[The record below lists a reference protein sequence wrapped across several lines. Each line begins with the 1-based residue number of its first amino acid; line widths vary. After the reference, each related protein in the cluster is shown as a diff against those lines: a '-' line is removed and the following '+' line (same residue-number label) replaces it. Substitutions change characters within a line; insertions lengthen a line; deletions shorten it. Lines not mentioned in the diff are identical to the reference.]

1 LTLSTV
7 RVALGEALLPV
18 GTLYFEARHDKQISN
33 FRYSEWWLES
43 AHAFAIAPT
52 VPLGAQPSFASAPAS
67 NARDALLGVFADCAP
82 DSWGRRLV
90 DRDVGGRPTELDY
103 LLAANDRTRQGA
115 LRFLDDGGVALAA
128 DTPPVP
134 RMANLADFRRLAHTF
149 ETGKAPDIQRVA
161 RELRGAGSALGGA
174 RPKCDFEDDN
184 GALYLAK
191 FTSIRDDVPVERMEV
206 AALRLAGEVG
216 LRVAS
221 ADLAMATSPY
231 PVALIRRFDRR
242 GERRVHYASA
252 RTFLGKQGSEHGYY
266 SDLADTMRSTCGGS
280 EELLGELRE
289 LHRRILFS
297 ILVSNDD
304 DHLKNH
310 GFLYVGGG
318 AWKLSPAFDINPSV
332 DGSAHLQTGI
342 SELSGYEASVE
353 AAIEAAP
360 LFDVDTD
367 DASNDARQMA
377 RTITARWRPLCM
389 SLGMDASDCDTYAPA
404 FERAAVQCGANGPA
418 PPRAKSVS
426 PPSGPSGPSSP

>member
-1 LTLSTV
+1 M
-7 RVALGEALLPV
+7 ALGEALLPV
-18 GTLYFEARHDKQISN
+18 GTLHFEARHDKQISN
-33 FRYSEWWLES
+33 FRYSESWLES

-52 VPLGAQPSFASAPAS
+52 LPLGSQPSFASAPAS
-67 NARDALLGVFADCAP
+67 NSRDALLGVFADCAP

-90 DRDVGGRPTELDY
+90 DRDVGGHPTELDY

-115 LRFLDDGGVALAA
+115 LRFLDDRGVALAA
-128 DTPPVP
+128 DTPAVP
-134 RMANLADFRRLAHTF
+134 RLANLADFRRLTRTF
-149 ETGKAPDIQRVA
+149 ETGKAADIRRVA
-161 RELRGAGSALGGA
+161 RELRGAGSSLGGA
-174 RPKCDFEDDN
+174 RPKCDFEDDD
-184 GALYLAK
+184 GVLYLGK
-191 FTSIRDDVPVERMEV
+191 FTSIHDDLPVERMEV

-221 ADLAMATSPY
+221 AKLEMRESRY

-242 GERRVHYASA
+242 GAGRLHYASA

-280 EELLGELRE
+280 EELLAELRE

-332 DGSAHLQTGI
+332 AGSAHLQTGI

-360 LFDVDTD
+360 LFDVETD
-367 DASNDARQMA
+367 DAWHDARRMA
-377 RTITARWRPLCM
+377 TTITARWRRLCV

-404 FERAAVQCGANGPA
+404 FERAAAYGVAKGPA
-418 PPRAKSVS
+418 SPSRARSAS
-426 PPSGPSGPSSP
+426 PPSRSSGPSSP

>member
-1 LTLSTV
+1 M
-7 RVALGEALLPV
+7 ALGEALLPV
-18 GTLYFEARHDKQISN
+18 GTLYFEARHDKQMST
-33 FRYSEWWLES
+33 FRYSESWLES

-52 VPLGAQPSFASAPAS
+52 LPLGSQPSFASAPTS
-67 NARDALLGVFADCAP
+67 DSRDALPGVFSDCAP

-90 DRDVGGRPTELDY
+90 ERDVGGHPTELDY

-115 LRFLDDGGVALAA
+115 LRFLDDDGVALAA

-134 RMANLADFRRLAHTF
+134 GMAKLADFRRLAQAF
-149 ETGKAPDIQRVA
+149 ETGKTADIQRVA
-161 RELRGAGSALGGA
+161 HELRGAGSALGGA

-184 GALYLAK
+184 GVLCLAK
-191 FTSIRDDVPVERMEV
+191 FTSTHDDLPVERMEV

-221 ADLAMATSPY
+221 ADLAMQTSRY

-242 GERRVHYASA
+242 GERRLHYASA
-252 RTFLGKQGSEHGYY
+252 RTFLGKHGSEHGYY

-280 EELLGELRE
+280 DALLAELRE

-332 DGSAHLQTGI
+332 AGSAHLQTGI

-360 LFDVDTD
+360 LFDVETD
-367 DASNDARQMA
+367 DAWNDARQMA
-377 RTITARWRPLCM
+377 TTITARWRPLCM
-389 SLGMDASDCDTYAPA
+389 SLGMDAHECDAYGPA
-404 FERAAVQCGANGPA
+404 FERAAVQCGADRPTP
-418 PPRAKSVS
+418 PPRAGSVS
-426 PPSGPSGPSSP
+426 PPSRSA

>member
-1 LTLSTV
+1 M
-7 RVALGEALLPV
+7 ALGEALLPV
-18 GTLYFEARHDKQISN
+18 GTLHFEARHDKQISS
-33 FRYSEWWLES
+33 FRYSESWLES
-43 AHAFAIAPT
+43 ADAFAIAPT
-52 VPLGAQPSFASAPAS
+52 LPLGPAAFPASAPAS
-67 NARDALLGVFADCAP
+67 DSRDALLGVFADCAP

-90 DRDVGGRPTELDY
+90 VRDVGGRPTELDY
-103 LLAANDRTRQGA
+103 LLAANDRARQGA

-149 ETGKAPDIQRVA
+149 ETGKAADIQRVA
-161 RELRGAGSALGGA
+161 HELRGAGSSLGGA
-174 RPKCDFEDDN
+174 RPKCDFEDDD
-184 GALYLAK
+184 GVLHLAK
-191 FTSIRDDVPVERMEV
+191 FTSTHDDLPVERMEV

-221 ADLAMATSPY
+221 ADLAMRTSRY

-242 GERRVHYASA
+242 GERRLHYASA

-266 SDLADTMRSTCGGS
+266 SDLADTMRSNCGGS
-280 EELLGELRE
+280 EDLLAELRE
-289 LHRRILFS
+289 LYRRILFS
-297 ILVSNDD
+297 ILVSNND

-310 GFLYVGGG
+310 GFLYVGRG

-332 DGSAHLQTGI
+332 DGSAQLQTGI

-360 LFDVDTD
+360 LFDVETD
-367 DASNDARQMA
+367 DAWDDARQMA
-377 RTITARWRPLCM
+377 TTITALWRPLCM

-404 FERAAVQCGANGPA
+404 FERAAVQCVANGPT
-418 PPRAKSVS
+418 PLRAKPV
-426 PPSGPSGPSSP
+426 PPSSRSSGPSEP